1 MNRTSKAY
9 LCPIIVGVILIIVGI
24 IIQMPGGALTTFELL
39 DGESTEQYVFDNK
52 YSAIDEYVGGDAYN
66 FIIGASLVAG
76 KISGT
81 MTTKAIMI
89 VSGVLCVTLGLTLML
104 YQKNRQWE
112 SIVSVQKETVV
123 TTGTDSIYTKE
134 EEGKNAILSGDEENV
149 GQDGRNECAE

>member
-1 MNRTSKAY
+1 MNKDRSKAY
-9 LCPIIVGVILIIVGI
+9 LCPVIIGVFLIIVGFI
-24 IIQMPGGALTTFELL
+24 IRVPGGILTTYESL
-39 DGESTEQYVFDNK
+39 DGVSSDQYAFDDK

-104 YQKNRQWE
+104 YFKNRQQE
-112 SIVSVQKETVV
+112 RIVSVQKETVV

-134 EEGKNAILSGDEENV
+134 EEGKNEI
-149 GQDGRNECAE
+149 

>member
-1 MNRTSKAY
+1 MNKDRSKAY
-9 LCPIIVGVILIIVGI
+9 LCPVFIGVFLIIVGFI
-24 IIQMPGGALTTFELL
+24 IRVPGGILTTYESL
-39 DGESTEQYVFDNK
+39 DGVSSDQYAFDDK

-104 YQKNRQWE
+104 YFKNRQQE
-112 SIVSVQKETVV
+112 RIVSVQKETVV

-134 EEGKNAILSGDEENV
+134 EEGKNEI
-149 GQDGRNECAE
+149 

>member
-1 MNRTSKAY
+1 MNKGQTKAY
-9 LCPIIVGVILIIVGI
+9 LCPIIVGIVLIIVGI
-24 IIQMPGGALTTFELL
+24 IIQMPGGALTTFEPL

-104 YQKNRQWE
+104 YQKNRQQE
-112 SIVSVQKETVV
+112 RITSVQEESVSKQPVTV
-123 TTGTDSIYTKE
+123 TGIDGTYT
-134 EEGKNAILSGDEENV
+134 EGKKEVNKTQVGD
-149 GQDGRNECAE
+149 